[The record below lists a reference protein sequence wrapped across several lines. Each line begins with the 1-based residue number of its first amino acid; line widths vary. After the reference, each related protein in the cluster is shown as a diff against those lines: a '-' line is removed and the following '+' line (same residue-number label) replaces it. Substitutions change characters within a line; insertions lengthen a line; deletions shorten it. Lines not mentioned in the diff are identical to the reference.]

1 MSVVGFALQT
11 NRLLGCNLIILFS
24 NSSLG
29 EAKRTITVLTR
40 QLDAVAWKVGQQQAE
55 MFQVKKELNRF
66 RQFFS
71 VEEADLIAQGLMI
84 PKTTEG
90 EEELQQQ
97 QAGPV
102 KKKTERI
109 TEEMV
114 FVSENVERE
123 EFLTEDG
130 DEEYIEMEESMSAD
144 ES

>member
-11 NRLLGCNLIILFS
+11 NRLLGCNLIIPSS

-109 TEEMV
+109 PEEMV